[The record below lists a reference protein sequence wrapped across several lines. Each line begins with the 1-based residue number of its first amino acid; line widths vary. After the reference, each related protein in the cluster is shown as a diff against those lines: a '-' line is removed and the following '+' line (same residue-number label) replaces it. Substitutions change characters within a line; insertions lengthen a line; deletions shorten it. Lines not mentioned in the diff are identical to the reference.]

1 MVTKL
6 RVVQKN
12 PHFLVQC
19 WLKVGFKTKEPKVF
33 CTINSISKLVNH
45 PKEIHHHHIHHWV
58 EISGPKKN
66 I

>member
-1 MVTKL
+1 M
-6 RVVQKN
+6 
-12 PHFLVQC
+12 LVESGIYPC
-19 WLKVGFKTKEPKVF
+19 KSHDKTKEPEVF